1 MEFIPAGNLPVPLSA
16 AVKAG
21 DWIYVSGMVAN
32 EPDASVFIGD
42 FDQEVSKTFDR
53 LEEVLQQLDATLND
67 AVKINAYLANPMHFA
82 RFNELYAERLGDH
95 RPARTT
101 VAVTF
106 GHPDVRVEMDLVAYV
121 GD

>member
-1 MEFIPAGNLPVPLSA
+1 MELIPADHLTAPLST

-21 DWIYVSGMVAN
+21 DWIHVSGMVATT
-32 EPDASVFIGD
+32 EDGSPHVGD
-42 FDQEVSKTFDR
+42 FDTEVSLAFDQ
-53 LEEVLQQLDATLND
+53 LESALGKLGATLAD
-67 AVKINAYLANPMHFA
+67 AVKINAYLANPLHFA

-121 GD
+121 GT